1 MNVKPEDL
9 PSLPIEWKS
18 ALPKCSGIYFAIDSE
33 GRIQYIGRSKNI
45 NQRWAGHHRN
55 EQLLKIGGVRIAWLE
70 ISDHSLLPDIE
81 SALIEWFV
89 PPLNRVVVS
98 REEECVLT
106 SLRISAG
113 EAVIFVDYEKDEDED
128 LIQID
133 VELAIDALGYPV
145 GSRYIGSSPLDEE
158 ANVVS
163 YVGTF
168 PSSEIDVHL
177 EKLQTIVPLQT
188 IVVITGGTGR

>member
-106 SLRISAG
+106 SLRISARLTQ
-113 EAVIFVDYEKDEDED
+113 KD
-128 LIQID
+128 I
-133 VELAIDALGYPV
+133 ATALGVTVTTVQNWESGRRELKLTPKDMKTLCSV
-145 GSRYIGSSPLDEE
+145 LGCSLDDLAE
-158 ANVVS
+158 
-163 YVGTF
+163 Y
-168 PSSEIDVHL
+168 
-177 EKLQTIVPLQT
+177 
-188 IVVITGGTGR
+188 

>member
-1 MNVKPEDL
+1 MNLQVTVHD
-9 PSLPIEWKS
+9 WKT
-18 ALPKCSGIYFAIDSE
+18 PRTVVWTKT
-33 GRIQYIGRSKNI
+33 Q
-45 NQRWAGHHRN
+45 GH
-55 EQLLKIGGVRIAWLE
+55 LCPALE
-70 ISDHSLLPDIE
+70 IP
-81 SALIEWFV
+81 
-89 PPLNRVVVS
+89 
-98 REEECVLT
+98 
-106 SLRISAG
+106 SAG